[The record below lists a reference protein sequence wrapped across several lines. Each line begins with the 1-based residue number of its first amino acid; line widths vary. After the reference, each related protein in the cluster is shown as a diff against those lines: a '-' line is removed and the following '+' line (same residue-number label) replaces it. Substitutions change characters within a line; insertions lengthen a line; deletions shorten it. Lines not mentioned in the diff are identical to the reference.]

1 MARGKFENGQ
11 QKPLSPAL
19 RTSPQTKR
27 TIELNR
33 TMNSDSESEFSHSES
48 EQSPPFGPPGSDA
61 RRKMSPRSL
70 LGTLREQPLGGD
82 DDDDDDDDA
91 AEEEERYSNSGQGGQ
106 TRRDGR
112 RLSLSPVTHDLGEGG
127 DGDGGDDDE
136 RETSPVAE
144 AQIET
149 WLASAAA
156 EEAANLGG
164 SSAEA
169 NSSPKPTS
177 LAVLREDGE
186 GDDESEGGMVDLL
199 ETPASLLPFPGSS
212 PPPTLTPM
220 RQPVADWPGTAAAGG
235 DGWPNNTRAYSQ
247 QPAKPTAYYYWQ
259 LVARVS
265 DPLC

>member
-1 MARGKFENGQ
+1 
-11 QKPLSPAL
+11 
-19 RTSPQTKR
+19 
-27 TIELNR
+27 
-33 TMNSDSESEFSHSES
+33 
-48 EQSPPFGPPGSDA
+48 
-61 RRKMSPRSL
+61 
-70 LGTLREQPLGGD
+70 
-82 DDDDDDDDA
+82 
-91 AEEEERYSNSGQGGQ
+91 
-106 TRRDGR
+106 
-112 RLSLSPVTHDLGEGG
+112 LSPVTHDLGEGG

-156 EEAANLGG
+156 EEAVNLGG

-177 LAVLREDGE
+177 LAVLREAGE

-247 QPAKPTAYYYWQ
+247 QPAKLTAYYCQ
-259 LVARVS
+259 LVTRVS
-265 DPLC
+265 RVRWPIILSVAAAPHRVRSCEVSADSGCGSISSRSRSRRRRRRLG